1 MKKILFLILA
11 FFCISMAAYADF
23 VPAYTNSINHFGIGA
38 ARVTNYII
46 IYEKP
51 DLNSKVIKRIY
62 WNNIGNFISE
72 NNKNETPNDIFITYI
87 PKENIA
93 LLSVEDETEEWINVC
108 YNQKKGLFGWIKKEN
123 GKNSAKFYLYKD
135 LIFEYGKKYGLYTFR
150 NLPADLKTL
159 HSSPNSDSD
168 KIDEFNYP
176 KYISP
181 WLIQGNWMLVKVI
194 TADNQTKTGWFRWRS
209 DTGKLFLF
217 VNFK

>member
-11 FFCISMAAYADF
+11 FFCISMAAHADF
-23 VPAYTNSINHFGIGA
+23 IPTYTNSISHFGIGA

-72 NNKNETPNDIFITYI
+72 NNKNETPNDIFITFL
-87 PKENIA
+87 PKDNIA
-93 LLSVEDETEEWINVC
+93 FLSVEDETEEWINVC